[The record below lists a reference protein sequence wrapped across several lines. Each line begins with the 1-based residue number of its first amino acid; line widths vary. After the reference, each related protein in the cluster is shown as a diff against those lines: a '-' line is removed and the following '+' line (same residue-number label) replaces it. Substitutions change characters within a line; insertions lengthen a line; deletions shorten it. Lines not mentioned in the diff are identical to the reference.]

1 MEKLSP
7 EMRQRV
13 SPRSDSMRNLSV
25 VSMIVSAV
33 LVSAS
38 IVRESPLMLHFF
50 ITVPGELIALAV
62 MSGLRVKPFTLSA
75 TGRSQV
81 PSRVGKESVATLSES
96 QATGLFLDFPP
107 PHDARAAIA
116 MANNNNFFTIKNYV
130 FCYYPNQLLYCF
142 AQIADWGFVS
152 AKLRIIVE
160 NMLCDEPEKRQMD
173 KKIPAPTVAQGLQAV
188 S

>member
-25 VSMIVSAV
+25 VPMIVSAV

-38 IVRESPLMLHFF
+38 IVSESPLMLHFF

-81 PSRVGKESVATLSES
+81 PSRVAKESIATLSES
-96 QATGLFLDFPP
+96 QAAGLLLVFPP
-107 PHDARAAIA
+107 PQDARAAIA
-116 MANNNNFFTIKNYV
+116 MANNNNFFTIN
-130 FCYYPNQLLYCF
+130 NLMCF
-142 AQIADWGFVS
+142 DTPQIGYLV
-152 AKLRIIVE
+152 VV
-160 NMLCDEPEKRQMD
+160 RQSPIWFYGC
-173 KKIPAPTVAQGLQAV
+173 KVTHN